1 MPIPNAWWWNRCVN
15 VHPWQYSTESLLE
28 ECKAEPSVEINRGL
42 EDSLLKPA
50 LKKET
55 MRTHE

>member
-1 MPIPNAWWWNRCVN
+1 MCECTSMAVQRRVT
-15 VHPWQYSTESLLE
+15 VE

>member
-1 MPIPNAWWWNRCVN
+1 MAVQHRVT
-15 VHPWQYSTESLLE
+15 VE